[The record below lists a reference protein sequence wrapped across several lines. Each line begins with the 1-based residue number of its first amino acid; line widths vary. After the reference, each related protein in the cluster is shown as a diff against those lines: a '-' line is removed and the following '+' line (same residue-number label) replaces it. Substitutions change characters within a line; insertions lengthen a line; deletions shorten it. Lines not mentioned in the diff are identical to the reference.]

1 MPSKVGAVRP
11 PHQRS
16 LRACVAASPPPL
28 RAAETSMLKK
38 TGEDLKGLM
47 NTHKRV
53 EAAADRV
60 EALDAETGKRCAIL
74 AAPRGQIG
82 R

>member
-1 MPSKVGAVRP
+1 
-11 PHQRS
+11 
-16 LRACVAASPPPL
+16 
-28 RAAETSMLKK
+28 MLKK